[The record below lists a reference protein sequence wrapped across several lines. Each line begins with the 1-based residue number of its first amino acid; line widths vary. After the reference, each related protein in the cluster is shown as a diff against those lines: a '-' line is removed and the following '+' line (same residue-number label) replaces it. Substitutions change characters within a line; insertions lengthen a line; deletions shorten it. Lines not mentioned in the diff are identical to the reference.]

1 MSSSL
6 FAPTLETSRLRLR
19 PLQVQDAD
27 ALLAIFSD
35 PEVMKYWN
43 TAPWTHSSD
52 ALDFISAA
60 KQGMTRQE
68 GITLGIFQRDTCE
81 LLGKCMLFSY
91 DSGSKRAE
99 IGFGLGKAA
108 WGKGY
113 IQEAGEALIDY
124 GFNTLKLRR
133 IEAEIDPGNN
143 ASAKALDKLGFIREG
158 LLRQRW
164 QINGV
169 ISDSALYGR
178 LVSD

>member
-60 KQGMTRQE
+60 KQG
-68 GITLGIFQRDTCE
+68 
-81 LLGKCMLFSY
+81 
-91 DSGSKRAE
+91 KRASPLAYSSG
-99 IGFGLGKAA
+99 IPVSCWGNACCSAMTAAPNGL
-108 WGKGY
+108 
-113 IQEAGEALIDY
+113 
-124 GFNTLKLRR
+124 R
-133 IEAEIDPGNN
+133 
-143 ASAKALDKLGFIREG
+143 
-158 LLRQRW
+158 
-164 QINGV
+164 
-169 ISDSALYGR
+169 
-178 LVSD
+178 